1 MASSPLPAL
10 CCPPSLRQC
19 SRGSSPRWSVHPWV
33 WREARS
39 PLECSSL
46 STSRLHLMLL
56 LLKPLG
62 AGPPLSDHPPRPVG
76 RYPSMS
82 RRSSGRMPSTSQ
94 GTPLLGVT
102 MPLLL
107 STHTQAQVVTLAFP
121 TPPGQEIFCSS
132 IRSTGSFTPKSLRRP
147 ACRWGCLGVH
157 DWRRGFEE
165 RATRR
170 TSLPHRLPVSPIY
183 GRS

>member
-1 MASSPLPAL
+1 MMASILLALLWVHDRVYLMAHSPLPAL
-10 CCPPSLRQC
+10 YHPPSPP
-19 SRGSSPRWSVHPWV
+19 GSPPGAPLRWSVHPWV
-33 WREARS
+33 CHEVRS
-39 PLECSSL
+39 PLECSPL

-82 RRSSGRMPSTSQ
+82 RRSSGRMPSASQ

-107 STHTQAQVVTLAFP
+107 STHNQAQVVTLAFP
-121 TPPGQEIFCSS
+121 TPPGQEIFRSS
-132 IRSTGSFTPKSLRRP
+132 I
-147 ACRWGCLGVH
+147 
-157 DWRRGFEE
+157 
-165 RATRR
+165 
-170 TSLPHRLPVSPIY
+170 
-183 GRS
+183 